1 MTIFLDA
8 NVLVA
13 VVNKEYPLFSHAAR
27 IVSLTGQKG
36 YDVYTSPMCLAI
48 AFYFAEKKCG
58 TQLAKKKISLLAKNL
73 KIAPNLESG
82 VLQTISNPKIND
94 FEDGLEYYAAVDAG
108 CNIIITED
116 TADFWFSEIEVLD
129 CEGFI
134 NKNFIKK

>member
-13 VVNKEYPLFSHAAR
+13 VVNKEYPLYSHAAR
-27 IVSLTGQKG
+27 IVSLAGQKG

-48 AFYFAEKKCG
+48 AFYFAEKKSG
-58 TQLAKKKISLLAKNL
+58 TQPAKKKISLLAKNL

-82 VLQTISNPKIND
+82 VLQTISNPKISD
-94 FEDGLEYYAAVDAG
+94 FEDGLEYYAAFDAG

-116 TADFWFSEIEVLD
+116 TDDFWFSEIEILD
-129 CEGFI
+129 CAGFI
-134 NKNFIKK
+134 NQLIFQK